1 MATLNIHHFAQ
12 IEDATIR
19 FGDLT
24 VFVGPQATGKSLVLQ
39 LLKFAIDRPVI
50 ASHLKKNGLDWDR
63 NNRHGLLSAYL
74 GEGYHSAFSSA
85 TSIAYDGRQLTED
98 KPQRSSARDPRVFFV
113 PAQRVMTM
121 SNGWPRPF
129 SNFEPGDP
137 YVVRQFSQDVLEQF
151 ARGVGRAGSPVFPQK
166 DRLRAPVR
174 ESIER
179 SIFHGGVLL
188 LKSEGGRKRLV
199 IQYPGRKRGSAVE
212 LPFFEWSAG
221 QREFAPLLLG
231 LYQLLPSGK
240 ISSHQ
245 SYKWAVIEEPE
256 MGLHPQAI
264 NSVMLLAFELI
275 NRGYRVCLST
285 HSPYVLELIW
295 AIQTLQGSQ
304 SPALHREKAVLEA
317 LNITAGSMRSLAKT
331 LLSKKIR
338 AYALT
343 FDEQLKHKCT
353 DISALDL
360 ESTDPVAAGWGGVT
374 SLSTIVSRAV
384 SKGL

>member
-1 MATLNIHHFAQ
+1 MATLEIHHFSQ
-12 IEDATIR
+12 IEEAKIR

-24 VFVGPQATGKSLVLQ
+24 VLVGPQATGKSLVLQ
-39 LLKFAIDRPVI
+39 LLKYAIDRPVI
-50 ASHLKKNGLDWDR
+50 ATHLKRNGLDWDH
-63 NNRHGLLSAYL
+63 NSRHGLIATFL
-74 GEGYHSAFSSA
+74 GEGYDRAFSA
-85 TSIAYDGRQLTED
+85 TTKISYDGRSLVVD
-98 KPQRSSARDPRVFFV
+98 SSQRSSSRDPSVFFV

-151 ARGVGRAGSPVFPQK
+151 ARGVGRAGAPVFPQP
-166 DRLRAPVR
+166 DRLKAPIR
-174 ESIER
+174 RSIER
-179 SIFHGGVLL
+179 SIFHGGELL
-188 LKSEGGRKRLV
+188 LKSEGGRKRL
-199 IQYPGRKRGSAVE
+199 IIRYPGREDGTHVE

-231 LYQLLPSGK
+231 LYQLLPAGK
-240 ISSHQ
+240 ITAHRT
-245 SYKWAVIEEPE
+245 YKWAVIEEPE

-275 NRGYRVCLST
+275 DRGYRICLST

-295 AIQTLQGSQ
+295 AIQVLQRSR
-304 SPALHREKAVLEA
+304 STNKEKAILEA
-317 LNITAGSMRSLAKT
+317 LALPGNSMRGLAQT
-331 LLSKKIR
+331 LLTKDIR

-343 FDEQLKHKCT
+343 FDDDSKHRCT

>member
-1 MATLNIHHFAQ
+1 MATLQIHHFAQ
-12 IEDATIR
+12 IENAHIK

-24 VFVGPQATGKSLVLQ
+24 VLVGPQATGKSLVLQ
-39 LLKFAIDRPVI
+39 LLKYAIDRPVI
-50 ASHLKKNGLDWDR
+50 ASHLRENGLDWDHVSP
-63 NNRHGLLSAYL
+63 HGLLSTYL
-74 GEGYHSAFSSA
+74 GEGYEHAFSSS
-85 TSIAYDGRQLTED
+85 TEISYDGKSLMGG
-98 KPQRSSARDPRVFFV
+98 KPQRSANRNPRVFFV

-121 SNGWPRPF
+121 SNGWPKPF
-129 SNFEPGDP
+129 TTFEPGDP

-151 ARGVGRAGSPVFPQK
+151 SRGVGRNGAPVFPQP
-166 DRLRAPVR
+166 DRLKAPIR
-174 ESIER
+174 KSIEQ

-188 LKSEGGRKRLV
+188 LKSEGSRKRL
-199 IQYPGRKRGSAVE
+199 IIRYEGRKKSRPVE

-231 LYQLLPSGK
+231 LYQLLPAGG
-240 ISSHQ
+240 ITAHQ
-245 SYKWAVIEEPE
+245 TYKWAVIEEPE

-275 NRGYRVCLST
+275 ARGYRVCLST

-295 AIQTLQGSQ
+295 AIQVLQRSR
-304 SPALHREKAVLEA
+304 SPKKVNAILEA
-317 LNITAGSMRSLAKT
+317 LNLDRSQSMSTLAQT
-331 LLSKKIR
+331 LLTKKIH

-343 FDEQLKHKCT
+343 FDDNLRHKCT